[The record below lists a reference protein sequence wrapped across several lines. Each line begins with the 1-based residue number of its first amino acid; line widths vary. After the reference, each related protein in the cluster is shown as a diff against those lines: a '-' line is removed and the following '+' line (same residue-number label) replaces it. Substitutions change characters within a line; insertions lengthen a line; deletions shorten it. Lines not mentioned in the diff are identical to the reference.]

1 ADGPS
6 ALGAEAGISHPFIVV
21 AGEPAGGLRVV
32 GQETE
37 EVVQPVG
44 IETNGRRELPQDR
57 AQLLAQL
64 EDPGGEEVGE
74 GGLRVGELLVVGDE
88 TASLDGEDEVGRGLR
103 MPVADRARPGEAVE
117 GAVDLDGPEAGRGV
131 LQFPSLGEPFRVEAA
146 TPVPV
151 APARNADPDLSRR
164 LRLPGGYGGKRLSR
178 GPPRT

>member
-1 ADGPS
+1 HLLRVLPCRRVGDGQGDTVAADDVDGLGREEARVADLQCVADGPS

-21 AGEPAGGLRVV
+21 AGEPA
-32 GQETE
+32 
-37 EVVQPVG
+37 
-44 IETNGRRELPQDR
+44 
-57 AQLLAQL
+57 
-64 EDPGGEEVGE
+64 

-103 MPVADRARPGEAVE
+103 MPLADRARPGEAVE
-117 GAVDLDGPEAGRGV
+117 GAVDLDGPEAGRRV

-151 APARNADPDLSRR
+151 APARNADPDLGHRP
-164 LRLPGGYGGKRLSR
+164 RLPGGYGGKRISR